1 MFKKSDYF
9 ILAAVMLSFLVS
21 AFPWFVQPD
30 IDQAIFT
37 AIWVP
42 SILGLGMYFKLTALL
57 GRSA

>member
-21 AFPWFVQPD
+21 AFQWFVQQD

-57 GRSA
+57 RRSA

>member
-21 AFPWFVQPD
+21 AFQWFVQQD

-37 AIWVP
+37 ALWVP

>member
-1 MFKKSDYF
+1 
-9 ILAAVMLSFLVS
+9 MLSFLVS
-21 AFPWFVQPD
+21 AFQWFVQQD

>member
-21 AFPWFVQPD
+21 AFQWFVQQD

-57 GRSA
+57 ERSA

>member
-9 ILAAVMLSFLVS
+9 ILAAVTLSFMVS
-21 AFPWFVQPD
+21 AFQWFVQRD

>member
-21 AFPWFVQPD
+21 AFQWFVQQD

-42 SILGLGMYFKLTALL
+42 SILALGALIL
-57 GRSA
+57 PPPGGPKS

>member
-21 AFPWFVQPD
+21 AFQWFVQQD

-57 GRSA
+57 GRIA

>member
-21 AFPWFVQPD
+21 AFQWFVQQD